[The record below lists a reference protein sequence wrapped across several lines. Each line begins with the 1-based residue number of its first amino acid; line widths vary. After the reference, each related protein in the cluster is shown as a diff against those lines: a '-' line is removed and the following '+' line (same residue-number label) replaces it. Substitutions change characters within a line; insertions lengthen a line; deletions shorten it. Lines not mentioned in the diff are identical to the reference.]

1 MSVLTISNLTIKHR
15 EETLVQNIGL
25 SINEGDWVALVGESG
40 SGKSVTAS
48 SIGGLLPRELIISS
62 GSIHHGG
69 VNLSSLKEKEW
80 RTYRGKAISYIF
92 QDYQGAFTP
101 FMTIGAQFDEM
112 LRTHLNDS
120 KQLRKSRALECLNNV
135 NLPGERV
142 YQSYPFQLS
151 GGQLQRAAIAMA
163 TILKPKLL
171 IADEPT
177 TALDSI
183 TAVHVLQLLA
193 ELQKQTNC
201 AVLFITHDLRHVRK
215 FANKMAVMRKGEIVE
230 SGMKT
235 AVLMNPK
242 HAYTKA
248 LIAAIPSLKQTKERL
263 VTIKNLI

>member
-15 EETLVQNIGL
+15 EETLVQNIRL
-25 SINEGDWVALVGESG
+25 SINEGDWLALVGESG

-62 GSIHHGG
+62 GSIHLGD
-69 VNLSSLKEKEW
+69 VNLSNLKEKEW

-112 LRTHLNDS
+112 LKTHSNDP
-120 KQLRKSRALECLNNV
+120 KQQRKVRALESLKMV
-135 NLPGERV
+135 NLPEERV
-142 YQSYPFQLS
+142 YKSYPFQLS
-151 GGQLQRAAIAMA
+151 GGQLQRASIAMA
-163 TILKPKLL
+163 MMLKPKLL

-183 TAVHVLQLLA
+183 TAAHVLQLIA
-193 ELQKQTNC
+193 NLQKQTNC

-215 FANKMAVMRKGEIVE
+215 FANKMAVMLKGEIVE
-230 SGMKT
+230 SGKKSV
-235 AVLMNPK
+235 VLQHPQ

-248 LIAAIPSLKQTKERL
+248 LIAAVPSLRQTKERL
-263 VTIKNLI
+263 VTI

>member
-1 MSVLTISNLTIKHR
+1 MMSVLTISNLTIKHR

-25 SINEGDWVALVGESG
+25 SVKEGDWLALVGESG

-48 SIGGLLPRELIISS
+48 SIGGLLPRDLIILS
-62 GSIHHGG
+62 GSIHLGD
-69 VNLSSLKEKEW
+69 VNLTNLKEKEW
-80 RTYRGKAISYIF
+80 RNFRGKAISYIF

-112 LRTHLNDS
+112 LKTHSNDS
-120 KQLRKSRALECLNNV
+120 KQLRKERALDSLNNV

-142 YQSYPFQLS
+142 YKSYPFQLS

-183 TAVHVLQLLA
+183 TAAHVLQLLA
-193 ELQKQTNC
+193 DLQKQTSC

-230 SGMKT
+230 SGIKT
-235 AVLMNPK
+235 AVLKHPK

-248 LIAAIPSLKQTKERL
+248 LIAAIPSLKETKDRL
-263 VTIKNLI
+263 VTI